1 MRGDDRIEI
10 GGIARAHGIRGEV
23 VVVTHDPDSTILN
36 DVDAIFVRDRR
47 YVVKAARGTHRG
59 WLVALEGLATRN
71 DAELLKGAAISVHRD
86 EIPLNEGQVILDD
99 MVGCTVVLQD
109 GTSWGQISEIDVGFQ
124 DRLIIV
130 QTTPGSDMAIER
142 MLPLV
147 DQFIVNVD
155 LVAGVV
161 TIDPP
166 DGIPQNSVPA
176 SAAVVRRSR
185 PGTPDAS

>member
-23 VVVTHDPDSTILN
+23 VVITHDPDSTILN

-47 YVVKAARGTHRG
+47 YVIKAARGTHRG

-86 EIPLNEGQVILDD
+86 EIPLDEGQGILDD
-99 MVGCTVVLQD
+99 LVGCTVVLQD
-109 GTSWGQISEIDVGFQ
+109 GTSWGQITEIDVGFQ

-166 DGIPQNSVPA
+166 DGIPQNPVPA
-176 SAAVVRRSR
+176 SATVVRRSR

>member
-23 VVVTHDPDSTILN
+23 VVVTHDPDSTILHN
-36 DVDAIFVRDRR
+36 VDAVFVRDRR
-47 YVVKAARGTHRG
+47 YVIKAARGTHRG
-59 WLVALEGLATRN
+59 WLVALEGLTTRN

-86 EIPLNEGQVILDD
+86 EVPLDEGQVILDD
-99 MVGCTVVLQD
+99 MVGCTVMLQD
-109 GTSWGQISEIDVGFQ
+109 GSSWGQISEIDVGFQ

-155 LVAGVV
+155 LAAGIII
-161 TIDPP
+161 IDPP
-166 DGIPQNSVPA
+166 DGIPQNPVPA